1 MAVLRT
7 QAASNSTM
15 ATTNE
20 VSVEAPSRI
29 RWMIFSLACGTSWFL
44 YLHRYAWNIILP
56 KFQEAHGL
64 NNTEGG
70 FFTSLFYWTYAGG
83 QIPSGV
89 VIDLFG
95 PHLFLGTSI
104 VLWSF
109 ALIGFGLITS
119 LYGVGAMRLV
129 FGVAQAGCYP
139 GLTKVTRVWFPL
151 RTRTTVQG
159 WVATTFGRAGGAMSP
174 IILGTVLMGWCGLHW
189 QAALAV
195 MGIVGVLF
203 GVAFLYLYRN
213 SPAEHPLV
221 NDAEREL
228 IAEGVAVQ
236 SLRGT
241 LPWSKA
247 ARSNSLRWFILQQF
261 LDAGSDLVFATL
273 IGSYFLLRHNL
284 DIKNVGWLSSLP
296 LWGGALGGI
305 AGGWLNDRL
314 IRTTGNRRWSRSG
327 IGFVGKIIGCVMLY
341 IVSEQEGA
349 IAASIALMLAKF
361 FSDWSQPTVW
371 GTCTDLGGRC
381 SATVFSIIN
390 TAGTLGGVVMPIVL
404 GKVLDWNTTT
414 SMVDGKSVSATD
426 WGPLFLLVA
435 AMYLASGILWLLID
449 CTKSLDSDD

>member
-1 MAVLRT
+1 
-7 QAASNSTM
+7 M
-15 ATTNE
+15 ATDNA
-20 VSVEAPSRI
+20 VSIEAPSRI
-29 RWMIFSLACGTSWFL
+29 RWLMFCLACGTSWFL

-56 KFQEAHGL
+56 KLQEAHEL

-70 FFTSLFYWTYAGG
+70 FITSLFYWTYAGG

-104 VLWSF
+104 VLWSI
-109 ALIGFGLITS
+109 ALIGFAVISS
-119 LYGVGAMRLV
+119 LYGVAGMRLV
-129 FGVAQAGCYP
+129 FGAAQAGGYP

-174 IILGTVLMGWCGLHW
+174 IILGTVLMGWCGLSW
-189 QAALAV
+189 QVALGV
-195 MGIVGVLF
+195 MGLVGVIF
-203 GVAFLYLYRN
+203 GVAFLCLYRN
-213 SPAEHPLV
+213 SPADHPQV

-228 IAEGVAVQ
+228 IAEGGIVQ

-247 ARSNSLRWFILQQF
+247 ARSRSLLCFMVQQF

-273 IGSYFLLRHNL
+273 IGSYFLYRHNL
-284 DIKNVGWLSSLP
+284 DMKNVGWLSSLP

-314 IRTTGNRRWSRSG
+314 IRTTGSRRWSRSG

-349 IAASIALMLAKF
+349 TAASIALMLAKF

-390 TAGTLGGVVMPIVL
+390 TAGTIGGIVMPLVF
-404 GKVLDWNTTT
+404 GWVLDLNTTKT
-414 SMVDGKSVSATD
+414 LVDGAYVKTMD

-435 AMYLASGILWLLID
+435 AMYLASGIFWLLID
-449 CTKSLDSDD
+449 CTKSLDSDH

>member
-1 MAVLRT
+1 
-7 QAASNSTM
+7 M
-15 ATTNE
+15 ATTHD
-20 VSVEAPSRI
+20 VSVEAPSRV
-29 RWMIFSLACGTSWFL
+29 RWLIFCLACGTSWFL

-56 KFQEAHGL
+56 EFQKAHGL

-109 ALIGFGLITS
+109 ALIGFGLLTS

-139 GLTKVTRVWFPL
+139 GLTKVTRAWFPL

-174 IILGTVLMGWCGLHW
+174 IILGTILMGRCGLHW
-189 QAALAV
+189 QSALFV
-195 MGIVGVLF
+195 MGGVGILF
-203 GVAFLYLYRN
+203 GVAFLLLYRN
-213 SPAEHPLV
+213 SPAEHPAV
-221 NDAEREL
+221 NQAEREL
-228 IAEGVAVQ
+228 IADGNVVQ
-236 SLRGT
+236 TMKGT
-241 LPWSKA
+241 LPWA
-247 ARSNSLRWFILQQF
+247 NAVRSRSLLCFMVQQF

-273 IGSYFLLRHNL
+273 IGSYFLYRHHMN
-284 DIKNVGWLSSLP
+284 IKDVGWLSSLP

-305 AGGWLNDRL
+305 VGGWLNDRL
-314 IRTTGNRRWSRSG
+314 IRTTGNRRWTRSG
-327 IGFVGKIIGCVMLY
+327 VGFVGKVIGCVMLFMASSQDS
-341 IVSEQEGA
+341 VL
-349 IAASIALMLAKF
+349 IAGIALMLGKF
-361 FSDWSQPTVW
+361 FSDWSQPTTW

-390 TAGTLGGVVMPIVL
+390 TAGTVGGVVMPLVF
-404 GKVLDWNTTT
+404 GWVLDLNTKTT
-414 SMVDGKSVSATD
+414 LVGDKVVSSTD
-426 WGPLFLLVA
+426 WGPLFLVVA
-435 AMYLASGILWLLID
+435 AMYLASGIFWLLID
-449 CTKSLDSDD
+449 CSKPLDTPD